1 VVLYIDD
8 LDRCRPEDVVRV
20 LQVVHMLLAFE
31 LFAVVI
37 AVDARWVEECL
48 KQSYKWLAPAGASAM
63 AIVTDAEASARI
75 TPQDYLE
82 KIFQIS
88 FWLEPM
94 TAARGA
100 EYLKSLV
107 RASRRVTSVIAGT
120 AGPLVETQTRAT
132 PTDVGRIDIL
142 PIELDYMRAL
152 AANIGPSPRRV
163 KRLVNSYRLLK
174 ARLSDPRLRDFVTD
188 RKSEDGSLRSGPYQL
203 AIGLLVIGTGARIH
217 AAHILTELAERDPRD
232 GLDKVIDAFR
242 ERRHPDWIMS
252 AQVLETL
259 MRTQRTT
266 DASELRGWARKVGR
280 FLLQG
285 STEYLR
291 QPGSAMQGVGSTPL
305 ETRVSAEISS

>member
-1 VVLYIDD
+1 
-8 LDRCRPEDVVRV
+8 VRV

-31 LFAVVI
+31 LFAVVV

-48 KQSYKWLAPAGASAM
+48 KQRYEWLAPAGAPTM
-63 AIVTDAEASARI
+63 AIVTGAEANARI

-107 RASRRVTSVIAGT
+107 RASRRVMVAGS
-120 AGPLVETQTRAT
+120 AGALIETQTSAT
-132 PTDVGRIDIL
+132 PTEVARIDIL

-152 AANIGPSPRRV
+152 AAYIGPSPRRV

-174 ARLSDPRLRDFVTD
+174 ARLADAQLRDFVTD
-188 RKSEDGSLRSGPYQL
+188 RKTEDGSLRSGPYQL
-203 AIGLLVIGTGARIH
+203 VIGLLVIGTGARIH

-242 ERRHPDWIMS
+242 ERRLPDWIMS

-291 QPGSAMQGVGSTPL
+291 QQGSAM
-305 ETRVSAEISS
+305 